1 MPAPNANQLQPQLL
15 ALLQQ
20 RGLQGEQA
28 PALAEAMASTIAQAL
43 ALLAAQ
49 ARVLPGIACTP
60 AATASPGR
68 LL

>member
-1 MPAPNANQLQPQLL
+1 MPAPNPKQLQPQLL

-20 RGLQGEQA
+20 RGLQGEKL
-28 PALAEAMASTIAQAL
+28 PALAEALASTIGQSL

-49 ARVLPGIACTP
+49 ARVAPGISCSP
-60 AATASPGR
+60 AASLSPGR